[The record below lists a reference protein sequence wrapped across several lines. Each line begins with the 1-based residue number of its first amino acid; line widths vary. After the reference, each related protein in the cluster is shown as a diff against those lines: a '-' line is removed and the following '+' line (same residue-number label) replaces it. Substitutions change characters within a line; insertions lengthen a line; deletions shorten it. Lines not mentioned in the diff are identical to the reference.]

1 MSTTL
6 KEAIE
11 AIEFLRVKKYP
22 NKFNIADKWL
32 GKFKGIIP
40 KGKTSTQYIKE
51 LRSTLY
57 GKIKKS

>member
-6 KEAIE
+6 KDILKAVENFTTSIPT
-11 AIEFLRVKKYP
+11 KTQKG
-22 NKFNIADKWL
+22 IADRFL

-40 KGKTSTQYIKE
+40 KGKNSTQYIKE

-57 GKIKKS
+57 GKIK